1 MECPVDHARVLES
14 GDSALLWVTDP
25 PEKYRPWDDFTF
37 THCPNCGKSLS
48 APSLPVP
55 SPMTAE
61 ALEAIR
67 WEVYR
72 SLDKVTTMQNG
83 EQQAALRGMKL
94 FQDAILK
101 SGLAPVPEPATQIR
115 KAIEFVRGE
124 RSIGLMN
131 YDREAPRI
139 IEMFDKYRR
148 DLLEI
153 LESAPPV
160 APSGEGEVK

>member
-1 MECPVDHARVLES
+1 MTENS
-14 GDSALLWVTDP
+14 
-25 PEKYRPWDDFTF
+25 
-37 THCPNCGKSLS
+37 
-48 APSLPVP
+48 PVP
-55 SPMTAE
+55 P
-61 ALEAIR
+61 
-67 WEVYR
+67 
-72 SLDKVTTMQNG
+72 
-83 EQQAALRGMKL
+83 
-94 FQDAILK
+94 
-101 SGLAPVPEPATQIR
+101 TQIR

-139 IEMFDKYRR
+139 IEMFYKYRR